1 MHIGNFPFRSSVC
14 ICTSKDIYEYF
25 ILNTN
30 TVINQFIDSYMA
42 WMLGICDGE
51 SAQCLIDLGF
61 IVRTLSAA
69 SDRGPN
75 KNIGF
80 IQILR

>member
-1 MHIGNFPFRSSVC
+1 MHIDNFPFRSSVC
-14 ICTSKDIYEYF
+14 ISTSKDIYEYLM
-25 ILNTN
+25 LNTN
-30 TVINQFIDSYMA
+30 TVISQFIDSYMA
-42 WMLGICDGE
+42 WLLGICGGE
-51 SAQCLIDLGF
+51 STQCLIDPGF
-61 IVRTLSAA
+61 IFRTLSAA

>member
-1 MHIGNFPFRSSVC
+1 MHIDNFPFRSSVC
-14 ICTSKDIYEYF
+14 ICTSKDIYEYLM
-25 ILNTN
+25 LNTN
-30 TVINQFIDSYMA
+30 SVISQFIDSYMV
-42 WMLGICDGE
+42 WLLGICDGE
-51 SAQCLIDLGF
+51 SAQCLIDPGF